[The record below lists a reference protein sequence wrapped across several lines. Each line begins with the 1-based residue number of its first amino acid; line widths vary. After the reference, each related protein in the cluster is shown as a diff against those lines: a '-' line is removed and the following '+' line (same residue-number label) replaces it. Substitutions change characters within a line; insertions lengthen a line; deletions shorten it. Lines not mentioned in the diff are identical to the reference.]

1 MRQELQHGGVVQT
14 IAEQDGKLILDY
26 RQDITAGLEHAQRL
40 RNDEDVWKKGV
51 KNGFVSA
58 LHIPT
63 GVVHELL
70 GIGINVYTCPTKDL
84 KWGLQRIGRWEVCQT
99 TKKNVL

>member
-1 MRQELQHGGVVQT
+1 MHRTLESGGVVRT
-14 IAEQDGKLILDY
+14 IAEEDGKLILDH

-40 RNDEDVWKKGV
+40 RNDDDVWKKGV
-51 KNGFVSA
+51 KNSWVAA

-70 GIGINVYTCPTKDL
+70 GVGVNVYTCSNKDL

-99 TKKNVL
+99 TRKNLF